1 MVLETSTFTDEFPIF
16 HLHWCRISQRSP
28 RFSSKNLSL
37 IHQKPWFSQKFTTYL
52 GLTKRVSLVGFYRN
66 ITVVSPLTIDISPIN
81 HSYFNGRSSGSNTWR
96 YVSIIC
102 LAIFWYPLGLKIGI
116 FLIVGTSNLGSWNG
130 YWKPIYTYLFESQ
143 LIQSNLIT
151 DMLTGS
157 VTQSRSPCSPDA
169 LSICCCP
176 ANSWATDPPRRWGV
190 SHFCGP
196 WCCWWVFTQRRRS
209 ILICIYIYILCMYT
223 VYVYVYIYIWYIY
236 MCVCVISYKWK

>member
-1 MVLETSTFTDEFPIF
+1 MGWILSNSIHLWEIF
-16 HLHWCRISQRSP
+16 RIL
-28 RFSSKNLSL
+28 K
-37 IHQKPWFSQKFTTYL
+37 
-52 GLTKRVSLVGFYRN
+52 
-66 ITVVSPLTIDISPIN
+66 
-81 HSYFNGRSSGSNTWR
+81 WR

-223 VYVYVYIYIWYIY
+223 VYVYMYTYDIYIY
-236 MCVCVISYKWK
+236 MCVCVWSIINENNIICTLIHKMFHSDPWSLLQATPSKMPWIIPSTAPQATPSHPAKQAHFATWGHGMRGFSQGSPDMLIRFNW